1 MALSSSSTG
10 RRWKSTRRQHHGLM
24 PRAPRSTAHPIGC
37 SGSYDL
43 SIDQPRHERVQ
54 FCAREADR
62 SANVHRFDL
71 ALADESV
78 QCCAADA
85 EQVSSLLSGERR
97 RDSASCSDCLRRLAS
112 GSWVLR
118 YIVKKLAGE
127 GRGHPDA
134 GYLKERA
141 EDWVP
146 AQYNAQSYKEKR
158 RHYFIEG

>member
-1 MALSSSSTG
+1 
-10 RRWKSTRRQHHGLM
+10 M
-24 PRAPRSTAHPIGC
+24 PRARDLQRTRSAVREATTSRSTSLATNE
-37 SGSYDL
+37 SS
-43 SIDQPRHERVQ
+43 S
-54 FCAREADR
+54 AREADR

-146 AQYNAQSYKEKR
+146 AQYNPQSYKEKR